1 MTCAA
6 AATLLA
12 RYLGTDAYSFQLTT
26 MGIPEPR
33 SYTSFWQAVQEAGL
47 SRIYGGIHFDF
58 SDEQAQ
64 LAGTDL
70 GHYVFDNFFRP
81 L

>member
-1 MTCAA
+1 
-6 AATLLA
+6 
-12 RYLGTDAYSFQLTT
+12 

-58 SDEQAQ
+58 SDVQAQ
-64 LAGTDL
+64 LAGTEL
-70 GHYVFDNFFRP
+70 GDYVFDNFFRP